1 MCVFFL
7 GTLGECSGYVCSV
20 AWGKGCA
27 GGVGMVWVACGVV
40 RVPSRGRVLCVCVC
54 VVIVVVI
61 VAVEMVWVAYEVVR
75 VLPRGRVLCV
85 CVLWL

>member
-54 VVIVVVI
+54 CDCCCDCCCGDGVGSI
-61 VAVEMVWVAYEVVR
+61 
-75 VLPRGRVLCV
+75 
-85 CVLWL
+85 